1 MARPKR
7 RSLGLLFLVIAAAFA
22 GVTAYAVTSGAWIVA
37 VAAGALGVW
46 MGELSYRALR

>member
-7 RSLGLLFLVIAAAFA
+7 RSLGVLFLLISAAFVA
-22 GVTAYAVTSGAWIVA
+22 VAAYAVTGRAWIIA
-37 VAAGALGVW
+37 AAAGALAVW